1 MLRVELQLSAWRVLH
16 CLTLLLAVLSPVKA
30 TADDY
35 TQMIQY
41 ELTFGGKQSVS
52 NLYMSMKPAGFQSQN
67 ETNTLATYRVP
78 VISSDPGRVTL
89 FSPLAKLYANDESTN
104 SDSKGYEEPN
114 PDASVGNFAG
124 QLLVAALVIVP
135 IAIGMSNAASDIDPC
150 KDGCGIEL
158 PDPDDIVIPDPP
170 PLPAEPGQ

>member
-1 MLRVELQLSAWRVLH
+1 MFRSVTKRTVRYVLLS
-16 CLTLLLAVLSPVKA
+16 LTYLPVILGPVKA
-30 TADDY
+30 TADDHA
-35 TQMIQY
+35 QMIQF
-41 ELTFGGKQSVS
+41 ELTMGGKQSVS
-52 NLYMSMKPAGFQSQN
+52 NLYMSMKPSGFRSQD
-67 ETNTLATYRVP
+67 EADMLATYRMP

-89 FSPLAKLYANDESTN
+89 FSPLQKLYANDESTN

-135 IAIGMSNAASDIDPC
+135 IAIGMSNAGDFDPC
-150 KDGCGIEL
+150 GEGCGIEL

-170 PLPAEPGQ
+170 PLPAE